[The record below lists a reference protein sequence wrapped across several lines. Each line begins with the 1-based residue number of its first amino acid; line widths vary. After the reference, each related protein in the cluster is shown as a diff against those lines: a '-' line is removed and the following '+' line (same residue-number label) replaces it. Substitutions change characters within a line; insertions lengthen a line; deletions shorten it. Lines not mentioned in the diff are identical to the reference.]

1 MLGLRSAAGVE
12 IKQKQFQFSN
22 PDERTSMSTPPIDL
36 VAALRPSAQK
46 LPVSGIIEVFN
57 YGRTREGLIPLWAG
71 EGDAPTPPVIY
82 EAAVKSL
89 QDGETFYTHQLGIPE
104 LREALAGYFQGLYQ
118 RPFEAD
124 EFFVVGGGMQ
134 AIQLAMQM
142 TVGDGDEVIILS
154 PGWPNFEGA
163 AVTQGGQPKFVEL
176 NFGPDGWTL
185 DLDRLFAACGPK
197 TRAICINS
205 PSNPTGWTA
214 SEQELRA
221 ILDFTRKHGIWIIA
235 DEIYGRFHYGDGL
248 APSFQTM
255 REDGDRILFVQ
266 TFSKNWAM
274 TGWRMGWIQGSKQL
288 AQVAE
293 NLVQYNTSGVAQFM
307 QRAGVVALQ
316 EGETF
321 AQEQIAQARRGR
333 EVICSALEPF
343 NNVHFSWPDGAFY
356 LFFGIEGQTDSMQ
369 TALRL
374 VDEANIGLAPG
385 FAFGPGGE
393 GNFRICYHRS
403 EASLTE
409 AMDRF
414 TNWLRQ
420 QSGA

>member
-1 MLGLRSAAGVE
+1 M
-12 IKQKQFQFSN
+12 
-22 PDERTSMSTPPIDL
+22 TTTPIDL
-36 VAALRPSAQK
+36 VAALRPSAQR

-71 EGDAPTPPVIY
+71 EGDAATPPVIY

-104 LREALAGYFQGLYQ
+104 LRAALAVYFQGLYQ
-118 RPFEAD
+118 LPFDSD
-124 EFFVVGGGMQ
+124 EFFITCGGMQ

-142 TVGDGDEVIILS
+142 TVADGDEVVILS
-154 PGWPNFEGA
+154 PAWPNFEGA
-163 AVTQGGQPKFVEL
+163 AITQAAVPKFVSL
-176 NFGPDGWTL
+176 DFGASGWAL
-185 DLDRLFAACGPK
+185 DLDKLFAACGPK

-214 SEQELRA
+214 SEAELRA

-255 REDGDRILFVQ
+255 REEGDRILFVQ

-293 NLVQYNTSGVAQFM
+293 NFIQYNTSGVATFM
-307 QRAGVVALQ
+307 QRAGIAALQ
-316 EGETF
+316 EGEEF
-321 AQEQIAQARRGR
+321 AQAQIEQARCGR
-333 EVICSALEPF
+333 EIICSALEPF
-343 NNVHFSWPDGAFY
+343 NNVHFSCPDGAFY

-369 TALRL
+369 TALKL

-403 EASLTE
+403 EAALKE

-414 TNWLRQ
+414 TDWLRRQ
-420 QSGA
+420 